1 MKSIIGKV
9 TLCAT
14 ALLGTMAFAGSAA
27 AQDYPNRPVELIVTF
42 GPGGGADLMGRTMA
56 QLMEESLGVAIP
68 VSNVGG
74 ASGNAGL
81 TQLRTNPADGYTI
94 GTLISLT
101 VASWA
106 SGLGD
111 NKPEDFRVISV
122 VQSSPSFLFV
132 PTSGPHQTAEALFD
146 FAKANPGAIT
156 VATSGYGTQDDV
168 TLKLLSN
175 AGIQMENVPFQAPAE
190 RYASPIGG
198 HTSAIYEEPGDVA
211 QFIAAGQLAPV
222 VVFAKERHSEFPDV
236 PTSAELGIDISGLD
250 NYRSIAVAAGT
261 SDEIVAKLEAA
272 VATATASDEWKAF
285 CAKTYTCITP
295 VTGDAAQ
302 AMVSDFRDLIA
313 AQLAN

>member
-1 MKSIIGKV
+1 MKRLFGKSAI
-9 TLCAT
+9 CAAVLAVAMTHT
-14 ALLGTMAFAGSAA
+14 ASAL
-27 AQDYPNRPVELIVTF
+27 DYPNRPVEMVVTF

-56 QLMEESLGVAIP
+56 KLLEKSLGIAVP
-68 VSNVGG
+68 VSNVAG

-81 TQLRTNPADGYTI
+81 TKLRTNAADGYTL

-132 PTSGPHQTAEALFD
+132 PAASPHQTAQQLFD
-146 FAKANPGAIT
+146 FAKANPAAIT

-168 TLKLLSN
+168 TLKLLEK
-175 AGIQMENVPFQAPAE
+175 AGIKMENVPFQAPAE

-198 HTSAIYEEPGDVA
+198 HTAAIYEEPGDVA
-211 QFIAAGQLAPV
+211 QFIAAGQLKPV
-222 VVFAKERHSEFPDV
+222 VVFSAERHKEFPDV
-236 PTSAELGIDISGLD
+236 PTSKELGIDISGLD
-250 NYRSIAVAAGT
+250 NYRTVAVAAAT
-261 SDEIVAKLEAA
+261 PADIVAKLEAA
-272 VATATASDEWKAF
+272 VATATASDDWKAF

-295 VTGDAAQ
+295 ITGDAAQ
-302 AMVSDFRDLIA
+302 AMVRDFRDLITN
-313 AQLAN
+313 QLAK